1 MTRAG
6 VRTALVAVGVGT
18 LAAGCATTVDM
29 GGPLGH
35 YRYNYDSRIVYQEP
49 SVVYRTEPTVVYRSE
64 PTVVYRTEPRV
75 VYRTEPTVVYRPTVS
90 YYTP

>member
-6 VRTALVAVGVGT
+6 LRTVLVAVGLGA

-35 YRYNYDSRIVYQEP
+35 YRYSYDSRIVYQEP
-49 SVVYRTEPTVVYRSE
+49 SVVYRTEPTVVYR
-64 PTVVYRTEPRV
+64 TEPRI
-75 VYRTEPTVVYRPTVS
+75 VYRTEPTVVYRPTIS